1 MKMNKNQKIKLI
13 IAVICLIASVAI
25 AALSIGGIVS
35 AATASYDSGKAEGG
49 FAILGGFAFVFA
61 IMATMVVCTFTLSA
75 GAMLALVAFLLFKR
89 MLPDA
94 TKASQ
99 APDAPDE
106 PNAHGAA
113 DAPNA
118 PKVSD
123 SPHGAIKALYGASRV
138 IFGTEALGVLALI
151 AMFVISAI
159 RG

>member
-1 MKMNKNQKIKLI
+1 MSKKQKIKLI

-35 AATASYDSGKAEGG
+35 AANASYDSVKAEGG
-49 FAILGGFAFVFA
+49 FAILGGFAFVIA
-61 IMATMVVCTFTLSA
+61 IMATMVVCTFALSA
-75 GAMLALVAFLLFKR
+75 AALLALAPFLLFHR
-89 MLPDA
+89 MLTDA

-123 SPHGAIKALYGASRV
+123 SPHGAIKALYVASLALYLA
-138 IFGTEALGVLALI
+138 EALGALSLI
-151 AMFVISAI
+151 AMFVVSLI
-159 RG
+159 